1 MVTDAIPILNQV
13 FTAVSLWFTQVLT
26 AVGGAGLLLG
36 IMFILMC
43 VRYLLGP
50 LFGAGSD
57 RAGKRKKDGDE

>member
-1 MVTDAIPILNQV
+1 MVADSILIINQV
-13 FTAVSLWFTQVLT
+13 FAAVSVWFTQILT
-26 AVGGAGLLLG
+26 AVGGTGLFLG

-57 RAGKRKKDGDE
+57 RASQRNKDGEE